1 MEFMQLFGDLD
12 VLMFVTISRLH
23 WIGHLNRMHS
33 KRKVIQVSNSKPQG
47 SRRRGRP
54 KNRW

>member
-23 WIGHLNRMHS
+23 RIGHLNRMHS
-33 KRKVIQVSNSKPQG
+33 KRKVIQVCNSNPQG